1 MNTYEY
7 NEDRLE
13 MLYGAVDALTTLMEG
28 DKDYTSKDIL
38 DELEEI
44 ARYE

>member
-7 NEDRLE
+7 NEDTLE
-13 MLYGAVDALTTLMEG
+13 MLYDTVDALTSMMEG

-38 DELEEI
+38 HKLEEI